1 MNDQLN
7 LGLQDSFEVTEMT
20 SDLPDSTMSEGYV
33 SNIQR
38 FTIHD
43 GPGIRTEIFL
53 KGCTL
58 RCQWCSNPESIGL
71 HTEIGVYA
79 SRCIGI
85 DKCGYCISACPIS
98 NKNIFLRDGNRIIGI
113 DRSLCDGCQQCA
125 EACPANAIIVWGKKT
140 TVREVMK
147 SVLADVEFYEKSGG
161 GMTVSG
167 GDALVQWQFTLALL
181 KECRHHHIHTCIETA
196 LNVSPD
202 ILEFV
207 YPSVNMVIADIK
219 HMDSELHKK
228 YTGAGNERILSNLI
242 RTVGLSV
249 PLIVRIPVVPDH
261 NNDEKNIRETAKFIL
276 HELNNEVLQ
285 VQLLPYRQLGLE
297 KYESMGLPYPMG
309 SYTPPERSVWEE
321 NIKHLVTVMK
331 GYGVPAVAGSTV
343 KI

>member
-1 MNDQLN
+1 
-7 LGLQDSFEVTEMT
+7 
-20 SDLPDSTMSEGYV
+20 
-33 SNIQR
+33 
-38 FTIHD
+38 
-43 GPGIRTEIFL
+43 
-53 KGCTL
+53 
-58 RCQWCSNPESIGL
+58 
-71 HTEIGVYA
+71 
-79 SRCIGI
+79 
-85 DKCGYCISACPIS
+85 
-98 NKNIFLRDGNRIIGI
+98 
-113 DRSLCDGCQQCA
+113 
-125 EACPANAIIVWGKKT
+125 
-140 TVREVMK
+140 
-147 SVLADVEFYEKSGG
+147 
-161 GMTVSG
+161 
-167 GDALVQWQFTLALL
+167 
-181 KECRHHHIHTCIETA
+181 
-196 LNVSPD
+196 
-202 ILEFV
+202 
-207 YPSVNMVIADIK
+207 
-219 HMDSELHKK
+219 MDSELHKK